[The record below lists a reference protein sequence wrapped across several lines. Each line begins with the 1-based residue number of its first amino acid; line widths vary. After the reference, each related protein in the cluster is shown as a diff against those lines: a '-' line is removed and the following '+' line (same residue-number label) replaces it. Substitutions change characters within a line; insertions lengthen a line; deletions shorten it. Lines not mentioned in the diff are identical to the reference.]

1 MNRMADLTSALLDLL
16 HELEDTDIKL
26 IVGGGFGIYLR
37 HREFLRMHS
46 RTLLRELPEPRSTND
61 LDLFLRAELLVDP
74 ERVMALS
81 RALDRLGY
89 EAVETARYYQ
99 FLKKGPEG
107 GSAGSMK
114 IDILTGPERI
124 FEAMGLRTDPRR
136 VRPKSSA
143 HLHAHPVNE
152 ALTLEEGLTSV
163 RVDGRLSTGEVAEGE
178 IFLPHS
184 FTFLMMKLF
193 AFRDCM
199 NDAAK
204 DYGRHHAID
213 MYTIVAMMT
222 EVDWDSSVAMYVE
235 HRSDPKIEEACGL
248 IAKLFGSELDF
259 GALRLKENA
268 YYRPE
273 FQVADFLQAL
283 RDLFKGRA

>member
-1 MNRMADLTSALLDLL
+1 MNRMADLTGALLDLL

-37 HREFLRMHS
+37 YREFLKTQPRI
-46 RTLLRELPEPRSTND
+46 LLRELPEPRSTND
-61 LDLFLRAELLVDP
+61 LDLFLRTELLVDP

-89 EAVETARYYQ
+89 EAVETAKYYQ
-99 FLKKGPEG
+99 FMKKGPEG
-107 GSAGSMK
+107 GNAGSMK
-114 IDILTGPERI
+114 IDFLTGPERA

-152 ALTLEEGLTSV
+152 ALTLEEHLMPV
-163 RVDGRLSTGEVAEGE
+163 KVEGRLSTGRDAEGE

-204 DYGRHHAID
+204 DYGRHHALD
-213 MYTIVAMMT
+213 MYTIVALMT
-222 EVDWDSSVAMYVE
+222 EKEWDSSLTMYAE
-235 HRSDPKIEEACGL
+235 HRGDPKIVEACGL

-259 GALRLKENA
+259 GVLRLKENA
-268 YYRPE
+268 YYRPG
-273 FQVADFLQAL
+273 FQVAEFLEAL
-283 RDLFKGRA
+283 GDLFKGRA

>member
-16 HELEDTDIKL
+16 HELEDADIKL

-37 HREFLRMHS
+37 YREFLRTHS

-61 LDLFLRAELLVDP
+61 LDLFLRAELLADP
-74 ERVMALS
+74 ERVISLS

-89 EAVETARYYQ
+89 EAVEAARYYQ
-99 FLKKGPEG
+99 FIKKGPG
-107 GSAGSMK
+107 DGNAGSVK
-114 IDILTGPERI
+114 IDILTGPQRI
-124 FEAMGLRTDPRR
+124 FDEMGLRADPRR
-136 VRPKSSA
+136 VRPKSPA

-152 ALTLEEGLTSV
+152 ALTLEERLTPI
-163 RVDGRLSTGEVAEGE
+163 RVDGRLSTGEDAEGE

-213 MYTIVAMMT
+213 MYTIVGLMT
-222 EVDWDSSVAMYVE
+222 EKDWDSSLAMYAE

-248 IAKLFGSELDF
+248 IDELFGSELDF
-259 GALRLKENA
+259 GVLRLKENA

-273 FQVADFLQAL
+273 FQVADFIQAL